1 MLKLD
6 LNAKTLQIKKLT
18 TMADPT
24 TFIATWFTP
33 SSIFIIVNLV
43 IGTIALAS
51 RFNGPPKNDQ
61 IQQPQLNRSPSLLN
75 RIRSF
80 NLRHYN
86 QEPSFVAQ
94 PEPESEFTHPQ
105 LVRKPSLLERV
116 MSFNLNKHEPQYP
129 QSQTHYVQPESE
141 SDSTKPQLVR
151 KPSLLQRVMS
161 FNLNKNEPAQ
171 PEAENPSLNQVKSK
185 VEMKK
190 SASEKTFERGEED
203 EEAVER
209 RRPATAAARS
219 ETTTC
224 KEDEAVDA
232 KADDFINR
240 FKKQLRLQ
248 RRDSF
253 MRYRN
258 TAR

>member
-1 MLKLD
+1 
-6 LNAKTLQIKKLT
+6 
-18 TMADPT
+18 MADPT

-61 IQQPQLNRSPSLLN
+61 IQQQHPQLNRSPSLLN

-86 QEPSFVAQ
+86 QEPSFVAE
-94 PEPESEFTHPQ
+94 PEVESESEFTQPQ

-129 QSQTHYVQPESE
+129 QTHYVQPESE
-141 SDSTKPQLVR
+141 SESTKPQLVR

-161 FNLNKNEPAQ
+161 FNLNKHEPGQ
-171 PEAENPSLNQVKSK
+171 PEAENPSLNPVSDEVKSK
-185 VEMKK
+185 VEMMK
-190 SASEKTFERGEED
+190 SASSKTFEREEED
-203 EEAVER
+203 EETVER

-248 RRDSF
+248 RLDSF

-258 TAR
+258 NSL

>member
-1 MLKLD
+1 
-6 LNAKTLQIKKLT
+6 
-18 TMADPT
+18 MADPT
-24 TFIATWFTP
+24 SFIATWFTP

-61 IQQPQLNRSPSLLN
+61 QQPQLNRSPSLLN

-94 PEPESEFTHPQ
+94 PEVESESEFTQPQ

-129 QSQTHYVQPESE
+129 HESE
-141 SDSTKPQLVR
+141 SESTKPQLVR

-161 FNLNKNEPAQ
+161 FNLNKHEPVH
-171 PEAENPSLNQVKSK
+171 PEAENPSLNPVCDEVK
-185 VEMKK
+185 MKK
-190 SASEKTFERGEED
+190 SASEKTFEREEED
-203 EEAVER
+203 EETVER

-248 RRDSF
+248 RLDSF

-258 TAR
+258 NTM

>member
-1 MLKLD
+1 MS
-6 LNAKTLQIKKLT
+6 
-18 TMADPT
+18 
-24 TFIATWFTP
+24 FIATWFTP

-61 IQQPQLNRSPSLLN
+61 QPQLSRSPSLLN

-80 NLRHYN
+80 NLRHCN
-86 QEPSFVAQ
+86 NHNHQDQEPSFVAQ
-94 PEPESEFTHPQ
+94 PELESESEFTHPQ

-116 MSFNLNKHEPQYP
+116 LSFNLNKHEPQYP
-129 QSQTHYVQPESE
+129 QTHYVQPESE
-141 SDSTKPQLVR
+141 SESTQPQLVR

-161 FNLNKNEPAQ
+161 FNLNKHD
-171 PEAENPSLNQVKSK
+171 EAENPVCDEVKSK

-190 SASEKTFERGEED
+190 SASEKTLEREEED
-203 EEAVER
+203 EETVER

-248 RRDSF
+248 RLDSF

-258 TAR
+258 THHVM

>member
-1 MLKLD
+1 
-6 LNAKTLQIKKLT
+6 
-18 TMADPT
+18 MADPT

-33 SSIFIIVNLV
+33 SSIFIFVNLV

-51 RFNGPPKNDQ
+51 RFNAPPKNQ
-61 IQQPQLNRSPSLLN
+61 TNQQQPQLNPSPSLLQ
-75 RIRSF
+75 RVRSF
-80 NLRHYN
+80 NLSYYN
-86 QEPSFVAQ
+86 NNES
-94 PEPESEFTHPQ
+94 ESESEFTQPQ
-105 LVRKPSLLERV
+105 LVRKPSLLQRV
-116 MSFNLNKHEPQYP
+116 VSFNFNKHEQQHP
-129 QSQTHYVQPESE
+129 QTHYAQPESDSE
-141 SDSTKPQLVR
+141 STQPQLVR

-161 FNLNKNEPAQ
+161 FRTQHIQ
-171 PEAENPSLNQVKSK
+171 PESEDLSSNQICDDENNSK

-190 SASEKTFERGEED
+190 SASKKECLMTSEWEEED
-203 EEAVER
+203 EETVER

-248 RRDSF
+248 RLDSF
-253 MRYRN
+253 IRYRN
-258 TAR
+258 TM

>member
-1 MLKLD
+1 
-6 LNAKTLQIKKLT
+6 
-18 TMADPT
+18 MADPT
-24 TFIATWFTP
+24 SFIATWFTP

-51 RFNGPPKNDQ
+51 RFNGPSNNDQ
-61 IQQPQLNRSPSLLN
+61 HQQQPQLNRSPSLLN

-80 NLRHYN
+80 NLRHCN

-94 PEPESEFTHPQ
+94 PDLEPESDSEFTQPQ

-129 QSQTHYVQPESE
+129 QTHYVQPESE
-141 SDSTKPQLVR
+141 SESKQPQLVR

-161 FNLNKNEPAQ
+161 FNLNKQ
-171 PEAENPSLNQVKSK
+171 PEAENPVSDEVK
-185 VEMKK
+185 MKK
-190 SASEKTFERGEED
+190 SASEKTFEREEED
-203 EEAVER
+203 EETVER

-248 RRDSF
+248 RLDSF